1 MPSRRRAAPIK
12 PRTPSQP
19 PKFGQSSAQN
29 RRRGEGIRMAL
40 GAALILY
47 LAYLYFT
54 GQFVKKSEVAGRC
67 E

>member
-1 MPSRRRAAPIK
+1 
-12 PRTPSQP
+12 
-19 PKFGQSSAQN
+19 
-29 RRRGEGIRMAL
+29 MAL